1 MMSEGYSEIKIKK
14 DLIDRIQKHIQG
26 TEFSSV
32 EEYVTF
38 VLEEVIKETDE
49 EEHQDVFS
57 EEDEIKVKERLR
69 ALGYL
74 D

>member
-1 MMSEGYSEIKIKK
+1 MGEEKK
-14 DLIDRIQKHIQG
+14 NVPIPAQLYEAIDQRVKE
-26 TEFSSV
+26 TEFKSV

-38 VLEEVIKETDE
+38 VLEEVLKDDDEDEVAFSPEDE
-49 EEHQDVFS
+49 EE
-57 EEDEIKVKERLR
+57 VKKRLR

>member
-1 MMSEGYSEIKIKK
+1 MGQEKKNVPIPAGLYDEIDQRVK
-14 DLIDRIQKHIQG
+14 D
-26 TEFSSV
+26 TEFNSV

-38 VLEEVIKETDE
+38 VLEEVLKDDEDE
-49 EEHQDVFS
+49 EEIVFS
-57 EEDEIKVKERLR
+57 QEDEEEVKKRLK

>member
-1 MMSEGYSEIKIKK
+1 MGEEKK
-14 DLIDRIQKHIQG
+14 NVAIPAGLYDAIDQRVRE
-26 TEFSSV
+26 TEFNSV

-38 VLEEVIKETDE
+38 VLEEVLKDE
-49 EEHQDVFS
+49 EEEEVEFS
-57 EEDEIKVKERLR
+57 PEDEEEVKKRLR

>member
-1 MMSEGYSEIKIKK
+1 MAEEKK
-14 DLIDRIQKHIQG
+14 NVAIPAQLYDAINQRVME
-26 TEFSSV
+26 TEFTSV

-38 VLEEVIKETDE
+38 VLEEVLKEDDE
-49 EEHQDVFS
+49 EEDVAFS
-57 EEDEIKVKERLR
+57 PEDEEEVKKRLR

>member
-1 MMSEGYSEIKIKK
+1 MSEKK
-14 DLIDRIQKHIQG
+14 NVAIPAELYGAINQRIQE
-26 TEFSSV
+26 TEFTSV

-38 VLEEVIKETDE
+38 VLEEVLKDEDEDEVVFTPEDE
-49 EEHQDVFS
+49 EE
-57 EEDEIKVKERLR
+57 VKKRLR

>member
-1 MMSEGYSEIKIKK
+1 MSVEKK
-14 DLIDRIQKHIQG
+14 TVSIPAKLHEAIEERIG
-26 TEFSSV
+26 DTEFNSV

-38 VLEEVIKETDE
+38 VLEEVLKDDDE
-49 EEHQDVFS
+49 EEDAPFS
-57 EEDEIKVKERLR
+57 AEDEEEVKKRLR

>member
-1 MMSEGYSEIKIKK
+1 MSSERRNVSLPGELYEAIES
-14 DLIDRIQKHIQG
+14 RIAG
-26 TEFSSV
+26 TEFTSV

-38 VLEEVIKETDE
+38 VLEEVLKDEDE
-49 EEHQDVFS
+49 EESPFTA
-57 EEDEIKVKERLR
+57 EDEEEVKKRLR

>member
-1 MMSEGYSEIKIKK
+1 MGEDKMSVPIPSVLYDAISKRVRE
-14 DLIDRIQKHIQG
+14 
-26 TEFSSV
+26 TEFTSV

-38 VLEEVIKETDE
+38 VLEEVLKDDDEDEEIAFSPEDE
-49 EEHQDVFS
+49 EE
-57 EEDEIKVKERLR
+57 VKKRLR

>member
-1 MMSEGYSEIKIKK
+1 MTGEMKNIPIPVEIYQAIQDQIDGSEF
-14 DLIDRIQKHIQG
+14 H
-26 TEFSSV
+26 SV

-38 VLEEVIKETDE
+38 VLEEVLKDDDDEDETPFTEEDE
-49 EEHQDVFS
+49 EE
-57 EEDEIKVKERLR
+57 VKKRLR

>member
-1 MMSEGYSEIKIKK
+1 MSEGKREIQIPTE
-14 DLIDRIQKHIQG
+14 IYEQIQQRVTG

-38 VLEEVIKETDE
+38 VLEEVLKDEDEDESETPFTAEDE
-49 EEHQDVFS
+49 EE
-57 EEDEIKVKERLR
+57 VKKRLR

>member
-1 MMSEGYSEIKIKK
+1 MSEEKK
-14 DLIDRIQKHIQG
+14 NVPIPAKLYDAIDQRVQE
-26 TEFSSV
+26 TEFNSV

-38 VLEEVIKETDE
+38 VLEEVLKDDDE
-49 EEHQDVFS
+49 EEIAFTP
-57 EEDEIKVKERLR
+57 EDEEEVKKRLR

>member
-1 MMSEGYSEIKIKK
+1 MGEQLKNVSIPAGLY
-14 DLIDRIQKHIQG
+14 DAIQERVDG
-26 TEFSSV
+26 TEFTSV

-38 VLEEVIKETDE
+38 VLEEVIKDDDEDEVAFTEEDE
-49 EEHQDVFS
+49 EE
-57 EEDEIKVKERLR
+57 VKKRLR